1 MSSLITTLLLV
12 LLDMQLFV
20 ILAGLTIALFWVNP
34 HPGSEGFLTSWVD
47 FANNFNMLERAV
59 GLAQQPTLVA
69 IPFFTLAGTVM
80 SRGTIAERLIRLADA
95 AFGWLPGGLA
105 VSTVAAC
112 ALFAAISGSSPV
124 TVITIGTV
132 MYPALRSRNYPDQF
146 SLGLVTSAGSLGI
159 IIPPSIPMIV
169 YAIFAT
175 QAGAP
180 VKVEELF
187 IAGILPGL
195 LISLALVGYCLAVGW
210 RYERDPFSWSGLA
223 TAFREASWS
232 LVVPFVILGG
242 IYLGVF
248 DTTAAAAIAVV
259 LALVIELFIHR
270 SLTVDELPSVM
281 AETGVL
287 MGAVLIIIGVALG
300 MSEYL
305 TIHNIPDQIVA
316 WLRSIDLS
324 PTLFIILLDII
335 LLVIGCL
342 MDIISAII
350 LFVPLFVPIALA
362 LGFDPIHIGL
372 IFIVNLEIGYL
383 TPPIGLNL
391 FVAAGLFGKTFGYAL
406 RSTAPFVAVIFAC
419 LALVTA
425 FPAIPLSLVNA
436 TRPAADRVSMDFPS
450 AANVNQASV
459 AAATGGE
466 EAPAADIRDLIGN
479 AGKPDPADEGKMRSV
494 AQVMAQARD
503 SGIVGGMIGE
513 DDFTPVQTIGG
524 WVAGTNGPKYAV
536 VMADLP
542 LCGAAKEPSEE
553 GPGGFLPMEGTLV
566 LQVTLPATPA
576 AGTYKVPDE
585 AQVQFG
591 EFSEGTIGTPRF
603 ASAGEVVIAT
613 GVDDPRGLF
622 GVFNVTLD
630 RRAAREIPAGSLRRW
645 GRCLRAADAGGRFGA
660 AGRRDA
666 RRRAGRRSLNCSDA
680 TPATDNRDSLSLAHW
695 RPSTSNRRLTA
706 AAPAPTVPPRA
717 PAATAVRT
725 GPSCVLDAATGG
737 ARESANPCHQICVC
751 HWRRRQLDRQ
761 GALGRR
767 ARRVA

>member
-12 LLDMQLFV
+12 LLDLPLFV

-80 SRGTIAERLIRLADA
+80 SRGSIAERLIRLADA

-210 RYERDPFSWSGLA
+210 RYERDPFSWSGLG
-223 TAFREASWS
+223 TALREASWS

-259 LALVIELFIHR
+259 LALVIEVFIHR
-270 SLTVDELPSVM
+270 SLKLDELPSVM

-425 FPAIPLSLVNA
+425 LPAIPLSLVNA
-436 TRPAADRVSMDFPS
+436 TRPSADRVSMDFPS
-450 AANVNQASV
+450 AANVDKATV

-466 EAPAADIRDLIGN
+466 EAPAADVRDLVGH
-479 AGKPDPADEGKMRSV
+479 AGKPDPAADGKMRSV

-503 SGIVGGMIGE
+503 SGIVGGMVGD
-513 DDFTPVQTIGG
+513 DDFTPVETIGG
-524 WVAGTNGPKYAV
+524 WVNGPGGPRYAV
-536 VMADLP
+536 MLADLP
-542 LCGAAKEPSEE
+542 LCGEPKEPSGDE
-553 GPGGFLPMEGTLV
+553 PGGFVPTEGTLV
-566 LQVTLPATPA
+566 LTVTLPAKPEP
-576 AGTYKVPDE
+576 GTYKVPDE

-591 EFSEGTIGTPRF
+591 EVSEGAIGSPKAAT
-603 ASAGEVVIAT
+603 AGEVVIAT
-613 GVDDPRGLF
+613 GVDDERGLF
-622 GVFNVTLD
+622 GVFNVTLNG
-630 RRAAREIPAGSLRRW
+630 AELQGKFLPAK
-645 GRCLRAADAGGRFGA
+645 CA
-660 AGRRDA
+660 AGV
-666 RRRAGRRSLNCSDA
+666 
-680 TPATDNRDSLSLAHW
+680 PAFV
-695 RPSTSNRRLTA
+695 RPSADGAA
-706 AAPAPTVPPRA
+706 AAPAAAT
-717 PAATAVRT
+717 PAAA
-725 GPSCVLDAATGG
+725 P
-737 ARESANPCHQICVC
+737 
-751 HWRRRQLDRQ
+751 
-761 GALGRR
+761 
-767 ARRVA
+767 